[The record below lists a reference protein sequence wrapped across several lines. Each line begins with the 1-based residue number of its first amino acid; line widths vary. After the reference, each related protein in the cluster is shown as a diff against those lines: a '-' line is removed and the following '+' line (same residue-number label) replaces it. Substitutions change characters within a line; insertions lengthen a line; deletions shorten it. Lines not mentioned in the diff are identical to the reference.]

1 MKKLVYLILVGLVFI
16 MVNSVSAGNPHTIV
30 GKIFNPDGTIPVD
43 GAITFKAY
51 IAARPAEV
59 LTEKSPGCG
68 YQYGWF
74 QIGIGNF
81 PTSWSEGEILKIEIS
96 AISGGE
102 TIILKQELNSADPQI
117 VEDIELK

>member
-1 MKKLVYLILVGLVFI
+1 MKKTICILTTFTCLA
-16 MVNSVSAGNPHTIV
+16 MVPFAFCGSPHTIC
-30 GKIFNPDGTIPVD
+30 GKIFNRDGTIPAN

-59 LTEKSPGCG
+59 LTDKSPGCG
-68 YQYGWF
+68 YQNGWF

-81 PTSWSEGEILKIEIS
+81 PASWSDGEILKLEFS
-96 AISGGE
+96 PGAGGE
-102 TIILKQELNSADPQI
+102 TIILEQELKIADPQI

>member
-1 MKKLVYLILVGLVFI
+1 MKKTICIL
-16 MVNSVSAGNPHTIV
+16 SVLACFSIIPLALAGNPHTIV
-30 GKIFNPDGTIPVD
+30 GKIFNPDGTIPAN
-43 GAITFKAY
+43 GAVSFNAY
-51 IAARPAEV
+51 IANRPAEV
-59 LTEKSPGCG
+59 LTEKSPGCA
-68 YQYGWF
+68 YQNGWF

-102 TIILKQELNSADPQI
+102 KIILEQELNSADPQI